1 MKRLTL
7 ATTVTTMLA
16 LPGNALAASRDGVVL
31 SVDRAHHAA
40 QVVDAGHNVH
50 AYGYRGRLPKLHP
63 GSHIRF
69 QLAGATMSHVQAG
82 AGRSRRVSFYGH
94 VVRSSSHALILRLAD
109 GNVVGLSSSQI
120 SRASSRPRN
129 RHTPL
134 AHVARAMRPA
144 ITINIAGV
152 QPGVT
157 VLVTETVE
165 SSANT
170 TITITLPGPSAPG
183 VGGEQQAG
191 GVLSEVGQDAFTVKS
206 TDGSALRLHAAQSM
220 LSGLQTCETV
230 SATYHQDAGMLI
242 ADSVQS
248 TGNSTSGNCASRDF
262 QDAHGTITQVSGSA
276 LAISTQD
283 LSLMSLTVNSPGITD
298 GLRIGDIV
306 DVTYSQSSSG
316 GLHAVD
322 VQRAEQDATG
332 TVSANGQD
340 SITITDSNTGQSE
353 TFNAPRA
360 EHAGPSQDMFAG
372 VAVGDHLDVVYR
384 DSSGTLV
391 ADVVDDLTGGGG

>member
-7 ATTVTTMLA
+7 ATAVTTMLA
-16 LPGNALAASRDGVVL
+16 LPGSALAASRDGVVL

-40 QVVDAGHNVH
+40 QVVDAGHSVH
-50 AYGYRGRLPKLHP
+50 AYRYRGRLPKLHR

-69 QLAGATMSHVQAG
+69 QLGGATMSHVQAG
-82 AGRSRRVSFYGH
+82 PGRSRRVSFYGR
-94 VVRSSSHALILRLAD
+94 VVRSSLHQLVLRLAD

-144 ITINIAGV
+144 ITINIAAL

-165 SSANT
+165 SSAGT

-183 VGGEQQAG
+183 VGGEQRAG
-191 GVLSEVGQDAFTVKS
+191 GMLSEVGQDAITVKS
-206 TDGSALRLHAAQSM
+206 TDGSALRLHAAQSVS
-220 LSGLQTCETV
+220 SGLQTCETV

-248 TGNSTSGNCASRDF
+248 TGSSTSGDCASQDSRD
-262 QDAHGTITQVSGSA
+262 ARGTITQ
-276 LAISTQD
+276 
-283 LSLMSLTVNSPGITD
+283 
-298 GLRIGDIV
+298 
-306 DVTYSQSSSG
+306 
-316 GLHAVD
+316 
-322 VQRAEQDATG
+322 EDATG
-332 TVSANGQD
+332 TVSASGQD
-340 SITITDSNTGQSE
+340 SVTITDSNTGQPE

-360 EHAGPSQDMFAG
+360 ERAVPNQDMFAG
-372 VAVGDHLDVVYR
+372 VAVGDHLDVVYHG
-384 DSSGTLV
+384 SSGALV
-391 ADVVDDLTGGGG
+391 ADVVDDLTGGGGS